1 MRKILN
7 KRVLVVILALL
18 LSLSVVGGAFA
29 LYIKEAQK
37 TINVGKSQGLHL
49 LIDLGEN
56 VDSIALTGLN
66 PDTPKTH
73 DLTLKY
79 SAALQ
84 EGETVDK
91 NVRTTF
97 KVTLSGDLAQYVT
110 YKATTSNGTEFA
122 DQAAL
127 TEGKTIKLGA
137 IPKDLKL
144 EFALTDAAKRG
155 AASDWAEKAA
165 SIDITWLVDKTTP
178 DGFYIVGKIEGKE
191 NWGVSFASPYG
202 PPITAGEN
210 IAEIKGVMLKAGD
223 LVKMVYASGG
233 VISQEG
239 GWKSFAATSYQF
251 EGFVTDESGNLKIT
265 TDGTYSFYFKNDNGQ
280 DVVFVAKDS

>member
-29 LYIKEAQK
+29 LYIKEANK

-66 PDTPKTH
+66 PNTPKTH

-84 EGETVDK
+84 EGEAVDK

-110 YKATTSNGTEFA
+110 YKATSNSTEFA

-144 EFALTDAAKRG
+144 EFALTDDAKSG

-165 SIDITWLVDKTTP
+165 SINITWLVDKTTP

-202 PPITAGEN
+202 PKITAGEN

-223 LVKMVYASGG
+223 LVKMVYASDG
-233 VISQEG
+233 VIAQEG
-239 GWKSFAATSYQF
+239 GWKSFAANNQF
-251 EGFVTDESGNLKIT
+251 EGFATDESGNLKIT
-265 TDGTYSFYFKNDNGQ
+265 TDGTYSFYFKNENGQ
-280 DVVFVAKDS
+280 DVVFVAKDN

>member
-7 KRVLVVILALL
+7 KRVLVVVLALL

-29 LYIKEAQK
+29 LYIKEAKK

-49 LIDLGEN
+49 LIDLGEK

-66 PDTPKTH
+66 PDTPQTH

-79 SAALQ
+79 AASLQ

-97 KVTLSGDLAQYVT
+97 KVALSGDLAQYVT
-110 YKATTSNGTEFA
+110 YKATSSGIEFA
-122 DQAAL
+122 NQAAL

-137 IPKDLKL
+137 IPTDLKL
-144 EFALTDAAKRG
+144 EFALTDDAKSG
-155 AASDWAEKAA
+155 AASGWAEKMA
-165 SIDITWLVDKTTP
+165 SIAITWFVDKTTP

-202 PPITAGEN
+202 PNITAGEN
-210 IAEIKGVMLKAGD
+210 IAEIKGVALKAGD

-233 VISQEG
+233 VIAQED
-239 GWKSFAATSYQF
+239 GWKTFAAGNQF
-251 EGFVTDESGNLKIT
+251 EGFVTDENGNLKIT

-280 DVVFVAKDS
+280 DVVYVAKDN

>member
-29 LYIKEAQK
+29 LYIKEANK

-84 EGETVDK
+84 EGEAVDK

-110 YKATTSNGTEFA
+110 YKATSNSTEFA

-144 EFALTDAAKRG
+144 EFALTDAAKSG

-165 SIDITWLVDKTTP
+165 SINITWLVDKTTP

-202 PPITAGEN
+202 SQITAVEN

-233 VISQEG
+233 VIAQEG
-239 GWKSFAATSYQF
+239 GWKSFAANNQF
-251 EGFVTDESGNLKIT
+251 EGFVTDENGNLKIT
-265 TDGTYSFYFKNDNGQ
+265 TDGTYSFYFKNENGQ
-280 DVVFVAKDS
+280 DVVFVAKDN